1 MAANLDFNL
10 ILVHGFAD
18 VTVTELHFYNRNCVS
33 VLETAFRNK
42 KTAFYILEVAFHIG
56 NTGEQYRLP

>member
-42 KTAFYILEVAFHIG
+42 KNCILH
-56 NTGEQYRLP
+56 TGSSVPYWKYW